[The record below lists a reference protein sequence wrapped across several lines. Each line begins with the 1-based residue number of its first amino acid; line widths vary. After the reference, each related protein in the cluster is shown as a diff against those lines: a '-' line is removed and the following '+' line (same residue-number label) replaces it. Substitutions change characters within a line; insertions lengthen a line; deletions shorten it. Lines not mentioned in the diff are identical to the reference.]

1 MILEYHV
8 LTRSSIAYASGKI
21 YCAIRIRNA
30 AHSGNKTE
38 ANLAEL
44 SLRLVVLKLRD
55 QTSTALLIPREK
67 PVPES
72 KVTWVIFP
80 NRYLALMTP
89 SVSAKLV
96 PEACVVRE
104 LAKHILGDV
113 HYKGLLR

>member
-72 KVTWVIFP
+72 KVTWVSHFP
-80 NRYLALMTP
+80 KQIPRSHDTKCKRQI
-89 SVSAKLV
+89 ST
-96 PEACVVRE
+96 
-104 LAKHILGDV
+104 
-113 HYKGLLR
+113 